1 MVATTSSDD
10 NLLTILIRG
19 SWLLL
24 ALFAVIG
31 AVAVSTTFALSLLA
45 GGILAIGNFAWLRRS
60 LERLLSQ
67 QLQPDTASR
76 VAQFR
81 HLIRLALLGII
92 IYLLVV
98 PGKADVIGL
107 LLGLSVVIVAII
119 IVTVY
124 WTLTHKGG

>member
-31 AVAVSTTFALSLLA
+31 AATVSTTFALSLLA

-107 LLGLSVVIVAII
+107 LLGLSVVVVAII